1 MIQESC
7 KELFEAIS
15 LVAGQTRYQ
24 RFRNICGMPGGAIR
38 VPGVAPQA
46 GHEALHSQP
55 YYVDRTTFLTTN
67 LSANVTTLRNVN
79 R

>member
-1 MIQESC
+1 MIQESW

-24 RFRNICGMPGGAIR
+24 RFRNKCGMPGGAIR

-46 GHEALHSQP
+46 P
-55 YYVDRTTFLTTN
+55 
-67 LSANVTTLRNVN
+67 
-79 R
+79 